1 MHYRYCSILIF
12 QRSYSPVTEP
22 TKEVTIDDEENIVD
36 DMGNANEQP
45 DGKVAPKI
53 DNASKNDW
61 FKQPPRPPTS
71 DSEWNK
77 DRIVDDQPEQP
88 GFNDL
93 VSAEKYPLTFD
104 ELMATPIDFSKFSM
118 NRLKLEK
125 ITKADLVGPVYNLLK
140 GTCQSSIELEYNME
154 ECYKAL
160 FDQLDW
166 ANPKGDRCSFDLSKP
181 LLLKGRPGHLTIHAE
196 YFFNND
202 LEYLKSR
209 NLERKYTTSITKTK
223 AARYELVGIK
233 DMIPKQWSVV
243 KVGYNKEAAFG
254 SSRWGPKRQLF
265 YRSQINRLSRHDVY
279 STLKILSVVSVM
291 IDKQFSYGNLKEI
304 VVRRAYRKLYTFKE
318 GDFINL
324 YLNDIEDILLLVFQ
338 HKLFHLE
345 GDAIVDLAV
354 ALRMFTRRIVIQK
367 RVKDVQLG
375 VESYQKKLNITK
387 PQKDFPTTLPL
398 NHTPHHLIRKGF
410 HRQRW
415 SDIMVK
421 LIEEQLLERRV
432 MRNLERLVSGRKLE
446 MDYRLMQ
453 RTA

>member
-1 MHYRYCSILIF
+1 MIETLIGNIKDYAESI
-12 QRSYSPVTEP
+12 TEP

-36 DMGNANEQP
+36 DMGNAEEQP
-45 DGKVAPKI
+45 DGKVALKT

-61 FKQPPRPPTS
+61 FKQSPRPPTS

-88 GFNDL
+88 WFNDL

-104 ELMATPIDFSKFSM
+104 ELMATPINFSKFAM
-118 NRLKLEK
+118 NSLKLEK

-166 ANPKGDRCSFDLSKP
+166 ANPKGDRCPFDLSKP

-209 NLERKYTTSITKTK
+209 YLERKYTKSITKTK

-254 SSRWGPKRQLF
+254 ILRWGPKRQLF

-279 STLKILSVVSVM
+279 STLKILSVVSVT
-291 IDKQFSYGNLKEI
+291 INKQFSYGNLKEI
-304 VVRRAYRKLYTFKE
+304 VKNRHLEKSQRCPTWCRKLPEEAQYYQASKGFSYNSAIEPYTLSFNPKRVVYEDLSNRKRLMRAYELYKFSDEMIKSVRDTLHYKLLNFRLDYNKDMSRRK
-318 GDFINL
+318 
-324 YLNDIEDILLLVFQ
+324 
-338 HKLFHLE
+338 
-345 GDAIVDLAV
+345 
-354 ALRMFTRRIVIQK
+354 
-367 RVKDVQLG
+367 
-375 VESYQKKLNITK
+375 
-387 PQKDFPTTLPL
+387 
-398 NHTPHHLIRKGF
+398 
-410 HRQRW
+410 W
-415 SDIMVK
+415 
-421 LIEEQLLERRV
+421 
-432 MRNLERLVSGRKLE
+432 
-446 MDYRLMQ
+446 
-453 RTA
+453 TATDRDGQASWLS